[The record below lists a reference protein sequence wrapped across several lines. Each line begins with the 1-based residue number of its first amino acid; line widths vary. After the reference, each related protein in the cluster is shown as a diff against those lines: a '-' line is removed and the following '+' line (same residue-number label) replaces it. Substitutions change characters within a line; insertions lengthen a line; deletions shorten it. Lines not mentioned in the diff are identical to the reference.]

1 MQATGES
8 FYSVP
13 LSLQAIECYNE
24 KSLETKSEGNMERD
38 IQKKRKQR
46 RRKKSSAA
54 PLLVI
59 FAMLLL
65 IAAGAAVWVIRYAPT
80 TEHGSLSSYY
90 TQRTEDEACV
100 VLNGQYLEPT
110 DEESVYGRFID
121 GNFYLEYSF
130 IKDHLDDGYVYDGTE
145 GVLRY
150 ATDSQIVTTTLGA
163 TTYDVEGQQMP
174 AVGTILQPEGDTVYI
189 LVDFL
194 TNYTDITY
202 YVYTDPYRIVVE
214 TAGYEKTEATLRRN
228 AAVRRFGGP
237 KSLILEDGVQGEK
250 VSVLEDYGKW
260 VCVLTERGTIGCVMD
275 RQLKDKTTTTTPVKL
290 QGRTYIHKHL
300 DGKVNLVWHQVTN
313 QSANARL
320 PELLDATS
328 GVNVVSP
335 TWFQLSDDFGNIN
348 NLTAS
353 DYIATCHSRGIQVW
367 ALVSNIEV
375 KVDEESVLNVT
386 SHRDNL
392 VNNLI
397 SACTSAGI
405 DGINVD
411 FEALSGSC
419 KNGYIQFIREL
430 SIACERADLY
440 LSVDNYPPADHNLFY
455 NRSVQADYADYV
467 ILMAYDEHNATTEP
481 GSTASLPFVQEAV
494 AKTLEEV
501 PADQLV
507 MALPFYTRVWTQ
519 DASGIGCSAQAMKKT
534 SEYLAEH
541 GASASWDNGTAQ
553 NYAEFM
559 DGDTKVMIW
568 VEDVASLNEKMKVG
582 QQNHLAGLG
591 FWKLGLESP
600 EVWSTIAQYT
610 N

>member
-1 MQATGES
+1 
-8 FYSVP
+8 
-13 LSLQAIECYNE
+13 
-24 KSLETKSEGNMERD
+24 MERD
-38 IQKKRKQR
+38 IQRNKKRRK
-46 RRKKSSAA
+46 RKKSSAA
-54 PLLVI
+54 PLLIV
-59 FAMLLL
+59 FLMLLV

-90 TQRTEDEACV
+90 TQRQEDEACV
-100 VLNGQYLEPT
+100 VLNGEYLEPT
-110 DEESVYGRFID
+110 DEEAVYGRFID

-130 IKDHLDDGYVYDGTE
+130 IKEHLDDGYVYDKTE

-150 ATDSQIVTTTLGA
+150 ATDSQIMTANVGD
-163 TTYDVEGQQMP
+163 TTYDLDGVMMP
-174 AVGTILQPEGDTVYI
+174 TVGTILYPDGDTVYI
-189 LVDFL
+189 QVDFL
-194 TNYTDITY
+194 RNFTDFFY
-202 YVYTDPYRIVVE
+202 YVYTDPYRVVLE

-250 VSVLEDYGKW
+250 VSILEDYGKW
-260 VCVLTERGTIGCVMD
+260 VCVLTDQGTIGCVMD
-275 RQLKDKTTTTTPVKL
+275 RQLKDKTTQVTPSIL
-290 QGRTYIHKHL
+290 ESRTYSHKQL
-300 DGKVNLVWHQVTN
+300 GSKVNLVWHQVTN
-313 QSANARL
+313 QTANARL

-335 TWFQLSDDFGNIN
+335 TWFQLSDDYGNIN

-353 DYIATCHSRGIQVW
+353 DYIATCHARGIQVW

-397 SACTSAGI
+397 NACTSAGI

-430 SIACERADLY
+430 SIACERADLF

-494 AKTLEEV
+494 AATLEEV

-507 MALPFYTRVWTQ
+507 MALPFYTRVWTS
-519 DASGIGCSAQAMKKT
+519 DANGTGCSAQAMKKT
-534 SEYLAEH
+534 AEYLAEH
-541 GASASWDNGTAQ
+541 GASANWDNGVAQ
-553 NYAEFM
+553 NYAEFN

-582 QQNHLAGLG
+582 QQNQLAGLA

-600 EVWSTIAQYT
+600 EVWPTIAQYVK
-610 N
+610 